1 MIRYFE
7 ILNGLFKETQEYK
20 NNNWIHVETPSAE
33 DIQCLLSEYNV
44 PQDYLNDLND
54 IDERP
59 RLDIDEDWTLII
71 FRFPYQD
78 ITGEELF
85 QTVPFGIIFSKDY
98 FITFSNFRIQ
108 ILPDFL
114 NHINKKK
121 IQFKN
126 YYELIFRLILSSSVW
141 YLKYLKVINNQINAT
156 EKELEKS
163 IRNKEVHKLLKLE
176 KSLVYFYTSLKGN
189 ENVFLKIKNSRLVKE
204 KELDEELIEDVFI
217 ELNQAIETTKI
228 HSDILSG
235 MMDAFASVISN
246 NLNNLM
252 KKLTSISIVLMIP
265 TLIASFYGMNVPN
278 FGETSNFSFLL
289 IALFSFTVSLSVI
302 LFFKRKRWI

>member
-1 MIRYFE
+1 MIRYFQV
-7 ILNGLFKETQEYK
+7 LNGTFGEVQEYSK
-20 NNNWIHVETPSAE
+20 NCWIHAETPSTE
-33 DIQCLLSEYNV
+33 EIQFLISNFGV
-44 PQDYLNDLND
+44 PQDYLNDLDD

-59 RLDIDEDWTLII
+59 RLDIDEDWTLVI

-78 ITGEELF
+78 IMAAELF
-85 QTVPFGIIFSKDY
+85 QTVPFGIIFSKEY
-98 FITFSNFRIQ
+98 FITFTNFKIQ
-108 ILPDFL
+108 TISDFL
-114 NHINKKK
+114 IYVTRKK
-121 IQFKN
+121 IHFN
-126 YYELIFRLILSSSVW
+126 NFFELIFRLILSSSVW
-141 YLKYLKVINNQINAT
+141 YLKYLKVINNQINLT

-176 KSLVYFYTSLKGN
+176 KALVYFYTSLKGN
-189 ENVFLKIKNSRLVKE
+189 ENVFIKLKNSKLIKE
-204 KELDEELIEDVFI
+204 ISIDDELLEDVFI

-246 NLNNLM
+246 NLNDLM

-278 FGETSNFSFLL
+278 FWENNNFAFLIIAAFSF
-289 IALFSFTVSLSVI
+289 FVSLTVI
-302 LFFKRKRWI
+302 LFFKKKRWI